1 MLSLQ
6 ENRFLA
12 STGPR
17 RTEVCVAQERGLQA
31 GEVRVQIAYV
41 GVCHSDTARVK
52 EGRGPFPFRMGHEA
66 SGTVVESAAPSLAVG
81 TRVTAYVGDAYATSI
96 VAEASDLVTLHPSC
110 SLLDA
115 ALAEPLACV
124 IGGIDM
130 LDLAQADH
138 VVVVGAGFMGLMA
151 VRYLVA
157 AGHNVV
163 AFEPRETARRL
174 ALELGAETS
183 LDPSMASDY
192 IDRGNPVVVEATG
205 AQSGLDLA
213 SDLTGIHGTLGL
225 MGYHQSRGGQ
235 RTVNMEAWNYRALRV
250 LNLHH
255 RNRADVLRWIDRAQR
270 LSAHGI
276 VRPGQL
282 VDKHV
287 ELDELVDVFD
297 PEQGMGG
304 IKTVLDVAGE

>member
-1 MLSLQ
+1 MQ
-6 ENRFLA
+6 MPVENRFLA
-12 STGPR
+12 STAPR
-17 RTEVCVAQERGLQA
+17 RTEVRVGAERGLEA

-66 SGTVVESAAPSLAVG
+66 SGTVVESTAPSVPVG
-81 TRVTAYVGDAYATSI
+81 TRVTAYVADAYATTI
-96 VAEASDLVTLHPSC
+96 VASASDLVALHPSC

-130 LDLAQADH
+130 LDLAHADH
-138 VVVVGAGFMGLMA
+138 IVVVGAGFMGLMA
-151 VRYLVA
+151 IRYLVA
-157 AGHNVV
+157 AGHSVI

-183 LDPSMASDY
+183 LEPSMASAY

-205 AQSGLDLA
+205 SKSGLDLA

-225 MGYHQSRGGQ
+225 MGYHQSGGQ

-270 LSAHGI
+270 LSAHGV

-287 ELDELVDVFD
+287 ELEGLVDVFNPD
-297 PEQGMGG
+297 QAMGG
-304 IKTVLDVAGE
+304 IKTVLDVGGE

>member
-1 MLSLQ
+1 MAD
-6 ENRFLA
+6 EEGLA
-12 STGPR
+12 
-17 RTEVCVAQERGLQA
+17 A
-31 GEVRVQIAYV
+31 GEVRVQTAYV
-41 GVCHSDTARVK
+41 GVCHSDTARVR

-66 SGTVVESAAPSLAVG
+66 SGTVIESAAPSVAVG
-81 TRVTAYVGDAYATSI
+81 TRVTAYVADAYATSI
-96 VAEASDLVTLHPSC
+96 VAHASDLVPLHPSC

-130 LDLAQADH
+130 LDLAHTDQ

-151 VRYLVA
+151 IRYLVA
-157 AGHNVV
+157 SGHNVV

-183 LDPSMASDY
+183 LEPSMASDY
-192 IDRGNPVVVEATG
+192 IERGNPVVVEATG
-205 AQSGLDLA
+205 AQKGLELA

-225 MGYHQSRGGQ
+225 MGYHQSGSGQ

-270 LSAHGI
+270 LSAHGV

-282 VDKHV
+282 VDRRV
-287 ELDELVDVFD
+287 TLDELVSVFD
-297 PEQGMGG
+297 PDQPMSG
-304 IKTVLDVAGE
+304 IKTVLEISGERPPSSTSTGI